1 MEASLENAT
10 LDESEVGASWEVI
23 EGDAV
28 HSETEDGLNESMDG
42 STANASHSQSNLS
55 SHSKSKEPK
64 MCVARSVLA
73 DHSQQATGNGTVD
86 GQLKR
91 TFWWAV
97 SGLTGRDC
105 EEDDKQRQ
113 RYGRRAP
120 YSGYFC

>member
-42 STANASHSQSNLS
+42 STANASHSKSNLS

-64 MCVARSVLA
+64 MWYEQQVLTYFEFPKTLKEKKKRRNPRK
-73 DHSQQATGNGTVD
+73 QKYTKKMFKVWQEVFWPTILNKQLAT
-86 GQLKR
+86 
-91 TFWWAV
+91 AP
-97 SGLTGRDC
+97 LT
-105 EEDDKQRQ
+105 
-113 RYGRRAP
+113 AN
-120 YSGYFC
+120 